1 MRQNDVNV
9 NPPEALIW
17 TDLEAEMTFLPKSQV
32 SSPNDWRYPETLS
45 LQQPLYGP
53 ISSPLFPILIN
64 STHPTTKP
72 TASAKKFTMAPP
84 RQRTAAIQDD
94 SRSEASSGTR
104 EYPKPKSRRPAKD
117 KSITS
122 APVEQDEPRVR
133 NPKIKISFPPIPLLN
148 LNQISIP
155 SSNRPQLPWADLPL
169 EILHSYRHLHKLP
182 TPSAF
187 ASDYSR
193 IVLSQGVGLR
203 SPTSLAARRAQSSRS
218 DSLRRGQD
226 RVSKDQF
233 ALVVRRHFNSAGL
246 SEQETIAR
254 FLYTVREERR
264 GRQFRLRFQP

>member
-1 MRQNDVNV
+1 
-9 NPPEALIW
+9 
-17 TDLEAEMTFLPKSQV
+17 
-32 SSPNDWRYPETLS
+32 
-45 LQQPLYGP
+45 
-53 ISSPLFPILIN
+53 
-64 STHPTTKP
+64 
-72 TASAKKFTMAPP
+72 MAPP

-133 NPKIKISFPPIPLLN
+133 DPKRSHSQFHFSISQTN
-148 LNQISIP
+148 VSIP
-155 SSNRPQLPWADLPL
+155 SSNTPQLPWTDLPL

>member
-1 MRQNDVNV
+1 
-9 NPPEALIW
+9 
-17 TDLEAEMTFLPKSQV
+17 
-32 SSPNDWRYPETLS
+32 
-45 LQQPLYGP
+45 
-53 ISSPLFPILIN
+53 
-64 STHPTTKP
+64 
-72 TASAKKFTMAPP
+72 MAPP

-122 APVEQDEPRVR
+122 APAEDEPR
-133 NPKIKISFPPIPLLN
+133 
-148 LNQISIP
+148 
-155 SSNRPQLPWADLPL
+155 LPWTDLPL

-182 TPSAF
+182 TPSAY

-218 DSLRRGQD
+218 DSHSLRGQD